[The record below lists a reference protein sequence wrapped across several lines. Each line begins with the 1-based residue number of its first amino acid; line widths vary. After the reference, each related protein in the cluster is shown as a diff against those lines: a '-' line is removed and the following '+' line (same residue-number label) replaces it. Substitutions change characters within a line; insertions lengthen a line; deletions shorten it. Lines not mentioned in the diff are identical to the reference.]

1 MAFDFTDFAFI
12 KINIHIKNALNQ
24 TYTYYN
30 LYVMRDY
37 VFHSLLIIKETRK
50 ITQASEFFL

>member
-12 KINIHIKNALNQ
+12 KINIHMKNALNQ
-24 TYTYYN
+24 TYTYYT

-37 VFHSLLIIKETRK
+37 LFHNSLIIKETRK
-50 ITQASEFFL
+50 IL